1 MSAIVCDHLRREYR
15 SRRKNGPVTVAI
27 DDLDLVVEPGQ
38 IFGLLGPNGAGK
50 TTLIKVLTTLLSPSA
65 GSAAVAGFD
74 VARQGPQVRRHIGF
88 VFGGD
93 RGLYFRLSG
102 RDNLLYFAALYGLGR
117 ADANERAER
126 LLAVVGLD
134 SYGNRRVEQYSRGM
148 RQRLHVA
155 RGLLT
160 DPDVLFLDEPTIGLD
175 PEGARELRTLIGNL
189 RNTARTVLLTSHY
202 MVDIDLLCDRLTII
216 GEGKVLAEGTPGEI
230 RRRAPQAE
238 VIEVEL
244 EAPPA
249 TAAAAIRELPGVHA
263 VETEPRG
270 TAYRLSVSCVDA
282 AALLD
287 RVLVLARADAT
298 VLASYVRQPTLED
311 SYIAFM
317 QQRRAAAA
325 GAAG

>member
-1 MSAIVCDHLRREYR
+1 VAAIVCEHLRREYR

-27 DDLDLVVEPGQ
+27 DDLDLTVERGQ

-50 TTLIKVLTTLLSPSA
+50 TTLIKVLTTLLSPTSGTA
-65 GSAAVAGFD
+65 SVAGFD
-74 VARQGPQVRRHIGF
+74 VAREGNQVRRRIGF

-102 RDNLLYFAALYGLGR
+102 RDNLLYFGALYGLSR
-117 ADANERAER
+117 ADATERAGR
-126 LLAVVGLD
+126 LLATVGLD
-134 SYGNRRVEQYSRGM
+134 TYGNRRVEQYSRGM

-160 DPDVLFLDEPTIGLD
+160 DPDVLFFDEPTIGLD

-189 RNTARTVLLTSHY
+189 RTSDRTVLLTSHY

-216 GEGKVLAEGTPGEI
+216 GEGKVLAEGTPGDI

-238 VIEVEL
+238 VIEL
-244 EAPPA
+244 EMDRPA
-249 TAAAAIRELPGVHA
+249 AGAVAAIRALDSVHA

-270 TAYRLSVSCVDA
+270 SAYRLSVSCVDA
-282 AALLD
+282 APLLD
-287 RVLVLARADAT
+287 QVLALVRTEAT

-311 SYIAFM
+311 SYVAFM
-317 QQRRAAAA
+317 QARRAAATVA
-325 GAAG
+325 